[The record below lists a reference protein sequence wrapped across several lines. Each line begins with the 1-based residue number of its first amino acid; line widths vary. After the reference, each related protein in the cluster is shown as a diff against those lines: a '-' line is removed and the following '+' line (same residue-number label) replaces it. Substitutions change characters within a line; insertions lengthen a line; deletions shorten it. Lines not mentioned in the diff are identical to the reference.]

1 MPQFKFTGISHV
13 AFGNKS
19 YLVPENGLV
28 EIEPEVAGNR
38 EFITFCETINHSE
51 GTSVEMIDE
60 PETAPVEIKAPKAN
74 AAPKVKPEA
83 KPETAPVEG

>member
-19 YLVPENGLV
+19 YVVPENGLV
-28 EIEPEVAGNR
+28 EIAPEVAGNR
-38 EFITFCETINHSE
+38 EFITFCETINHGE

-60 PETAPVEIKAPKAN
+60 PEAAPVEAKAPKAN

-83 KPETAPVEG
+83 KPEAAPVEG

>member
-19 YLVPENGLV
+19 YLVPETGLV

-38 EFITFCETINHSE
+38 EFITLCETINHGE

-60 PETAPVEIKAPKAN
+60 PEAAPVEVEAT
-74 AAPKVKPEA
+74 KVKAKKVKVETEPEA
-83 KPETAPVEG
+83 APVEG